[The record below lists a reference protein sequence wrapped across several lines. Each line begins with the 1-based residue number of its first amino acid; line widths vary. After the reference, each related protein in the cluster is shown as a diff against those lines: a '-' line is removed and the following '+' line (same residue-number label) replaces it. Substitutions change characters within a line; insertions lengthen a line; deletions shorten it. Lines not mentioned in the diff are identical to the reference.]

1 MENLISFSHGEN
13 WGEKG
18 YMKLP
23 RDKDNYCGI
32 ASYAMYPV
40 LWAALVCQGR
50 KDIKSTDIEEHHPI
64 QTGQPLLY
72 KKQTT
77 FVSPNSKAASEICG
91 MFGLVSHDHCYSDV
105 LNWLVQLSSVM
116 TCF

>member
-40 LWAALVCQGR
+40 L
-50 KDIKSTDIEEHHPI
+50 
-64 QTGQPLLY
+64 
-72 KKQTT
+72 
-77 FVSPNSKAASEICG
+77 
-91 MFGLVSHDHCYSDV
+91 
-105 LNWLVQLSSVM
+105 
-116 TCF
+116 